1 MLSLVGLEAVPQE
14 WKSLVRTQLVRTQ
27 LVELVELVELVQKR
41 QLVQLVQV
49 LLERKPLHRQHRS
62 MQVAHPPEQ
71 LYRLQHQLQEE
82 FLQQVKEFQCQPCL

>member
-14 WKSLVRTQLVRTQ
+14 WKSLVRTQ
-27 LVELVELVELVQKR
+27 LVELVELVQKR

-71 LYRLQHQLQEE
+71 LYRLQHQLQEV
-82 FLQQVKEFQCQPCL
+82 FLQQVKEFQYQPCL